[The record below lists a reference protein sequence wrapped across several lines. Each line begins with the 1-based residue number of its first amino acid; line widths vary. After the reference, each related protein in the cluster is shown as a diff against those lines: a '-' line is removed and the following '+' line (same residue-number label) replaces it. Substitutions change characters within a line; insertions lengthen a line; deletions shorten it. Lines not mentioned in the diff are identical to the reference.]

1 MDIPNSITLTA
12 IQSDGSPATNAR
24 VRIVAESK
32 WITNT
37 KTGVSVVIDSMRTDK
52 QGRFTIP
59 IPDTNLVRIE
69 IISNGEGTSYTFDS
83 TRTIVSLG
91 ALSSIRAKWIPG
103 ATVMIAGTSFSQKV
117 DENGDVVFNHI
128 PRFNTVLVGQE
139 NGKSPV
145 LFSSMAQITQDT
157 LDLGTLNIARDSLLI
172 DQFEQNS
179 SATLLEPF
187 VHGSYWFSIADEHE
201 GGNSTIDPS
210 TAEQDAWLSAI
221 SDSSSFNGNSLTI
234 RYSIAPT
241 SLKGAYAIVGC
252 TLGNGINGNAIDSI
266 VFTAYSDAPF
276 TLTDGSHALI
286 HGISTTEWTRF
297 AVHRSELD
305 TLGTLSKMGIL
316 QFTFN
321 DTSGSVFRLDDFVI
335 YGDPLE
341 LLRIE

>member
-32 WITNT
+32 WIKNT
-37 KTGVSVVIDSMRTDK
+37 KTGVSVVIDSMLTDK
-52 QGRFTIP
+52 QGRFTIQA
-59 IPDTNLVRIE
+59 PDTDLVRIE
-69 IISNGEGTSYTFDS
+69 IISNGEGISYTFDS

-91 ALSSIRAKWIPG
+91 ALSSIRAKWTPG
-103 ATVMIAGTSFSQKV
+103 AIVMIAGTSFSQKV
-117 DENGDVVFNHI
+117 DENGDVLFNHI

-145 LFSSMAQITQDT
+145 LFSSIAQITQDT

-210 TAEQDAWLSAI
+210 TAEQDDWLPAI
-221 SDSSSFNGNSLTI
+221 SDNSLTI
-234 RYSIAPT
+234 HYSITPS
-241 SLKGAYAIVGC
+241 SLEGAYAIVGC

-266 VFTAYSDAPF
+266 VFMAYSDAPF

-286 HGISTTEWTRF
+286 HGISTTEWSRF

-305 TLGTLSKMGIL
+305 TLGNLSKMGIL

-321 DTSGSVFRLDDFVI
+321 DTNGRIFRLDDFVI